1 MIEWYKI
8 IINMKITFVI
18 LLIFTT
24 IASELQLDDLPK
36 LPLYVGRGYDVLE
49 GNPLSSKVDPGFEQG
64 IFVFKYN
71 QKKVTEDGRYAIADE
86 VQSHLASSCL
96 FSTKIQTYRGTQ
108 SYQSELKTKA

>member
-1 MIEWYKI
+1 
-8 IINMKITFVI
+8 MKITFVI

-86 VQSHLASSCL
+86 VQSHQAFSCL